1 MKTRILIV
9 GALLCPLVLNSL
21 PAANAAGTGDSK
33 QFTFIGRFILGGPC
47 KLDLQTTDIK
57 LDFST
62 VVKKDLYLHTRTSA
76 IPFTIKLTDCDTT
89 KAEQVAITFGG
100 TESTALPGA
109 LAVTG
114 QATGVAIG
122 MEKPDGTPLPFN
134 KATPGYTLVNGT
146 NDITLQAYVIG
157 EPNAIT
163 AQTIAAG
170 DFTATATFELAYP

>member
-1 MKTRILIV
+1 M
-9 GALLCPLVLNSL
+9 
-21 PAANAAGTGDSK
+21 
-33 QFTFIGRFILGGPC
+33 
-47 KLDLQTTDIK
+47 
-57 LDFST
+57 
-62 VVKKDLYLHTRTSA
+62 
-76 IPFTIKLTDCDTT
+76 
-89 KAEQVAITFGG
+89 
-100 TESTALPGA
+100 
-109 LAVTG
+109 TG